1 MRSKLLGDKQEQS
14 AQTGAFA
21 IQAGRDVNYHGLS
34 VADVRELCALFL
46 RNNFP
51 QLQEEA
57 RRTAEQHVQ
66 EFALTLEN
74 KLINR
79 AESIVLDKFKDP
91 DVQATINDAV
101 QASARKGLRGNPQI
115 LGTLIAERVALHT
128 NDFKDVVL
136 SEAVTVVPKLTSQQI
151 SLLSLHHF
159 VTAIRFNENVS
170 LVEIEIFARLA
181 LAATSPGFNLS
192 LSQKQHIQYS
202 SACALNHLIG
212 GDVYDELRTK
222 AYPHLGFTETTAL
235 KAAIATQAP
244 AYAILLNQ
252 FNQENLFTITLTS
265 VGKAI
270 AIANLSNYL
279 GPLDY
284 AIWLN

>member
-1 MRSKLLGDKQEQS
+1 MLGDKQEQS
-14 AQTGAFA
+14 AQTGSFA

-46 RNNFP
+46 RSNFP
-51 QLQEEA
+51 QLQQEA
-57 RRTAEQHVQ
+57 RQTAEQHVQ
-66 EFALTLEN
+66 EFASTLEK
-74 KLINR
+74 KLINK
-79 AESIVLDKFKDP
+79 AESIVLDKFRDP
-91 DVQATINDAV
+91 DVQAAINDAV
-101 QASARKGLRGNPQI
+101 QASARKGLRGNPQV
-115 LGTLIAERVALHT
+115 LSTLIAERVALRT

-136 SEAVTVVPKLTSQQI
+136 SEAVTVAPKLTSQQI
-151 SLLSLHHF
+151 SLLSFHHF
-159 VTAIRFNENVS
+159 VTAVKFNDNVA
-170 LVEIEIFARLA
+170 LNEIDQIARLA
-181 LAATSPGFNLS
+181 LAAATPGFNLS

-202 SACALNHLIG
+202 SACALNHLVG
-212 GDVYDELRTK
+212 GDVYEELRQK
-222 AYPHLGFTETTAL
+222 FYSHFGFTDTTAL

-279 GPLDY
+279 GQLDY
-284 AIWLN
+284 SIWLN